1 MCLIMEVILCSELVK
16 GRAWLMHQ
24 RCSAALFFRGTPPL
38 DAPLPGLGSI
48 VTTRPAGFS
57 LPKVTACDC

>member
-16 GRAWLMHQ
+16 GRAWLVHQ
-24 RCSAALFFRGTPPL
+24 RCSAALSLRGGSPSL

-48 VTTRPAGFS
+48 VTTRPAGF
-57 LPKVTACDC
+57 PGTIG